1 MNINTSAI
9 IESIQQD
16 IKKKIDM
23 EQKRL
28 SDIQD
33 SLDSVQQFLLDN
45 GYSEV
50 KETDDILEEVMKTIK
65 KMKQQ
70 NAIDNE
76 DIENIKKSIHSLKS
90 IKNNI
95 DTAIISSL
103 EDKIR
108 EIQADIS
115 ANDTKLMSIKDRLN
129 ILLNLQI
136 VCPVCNGSCNV
147 PSSGTDEKRFNK
159 STPTTCNYCDGI
171 GVLSIGKILIN
182 EEIMEVDMLNPPPK
196 NNVNN
201 GNGVNKIPTPAT
213 DKLQSMQ
220 NQTAHN
226 KYIINR
232 Q

>member
-1 MNINTSAI
+1 MINTSVV

-28 SDIQD
+28 SDIQ
-33 SLDSVQQFLLDN
+33 SALHSVQQFLLEN
-45 GYSEV
+45 GYEEI

-70 NAIDNE
+70 NAINNE
-76 DIENIKKSIHSLKS
+76 DIDNIKKSIHSLKN
-90 IKNNI
+90 IKNHI
-95 DTAIISSL
+95 DIAIITSL

-108 EIQADIS
+108 EIEADIEE
-115 ANDTKLMSIKDRLN
+115 NENKIISIRDSLN

-136 VCPVCNGSCNV
+136 VCPVCNGNCSML
-147 PSSGTDEKRFNK
+147 SSGAEEKRFNK
-159 STPTTCNYCDGI
+159 GSPTTCNYCDGI
-171 GVLSIGKILIN
+171 GVLNIGKILVN
-182 EEIMEVDMLNPPPK
+182 EGIMEVDMLNIVNK
-196 NNVNN
+196 SNNN
-201 GNGVNKIPTPAT
+201 GNNKMGKIPTPAT
-213 DKLQSMQ
+213 DKLQSLQ
-220 NQTAHN
+220 NQSVHN

>member
-1 MNINTSAI
+1 MINTSAI

-28 SDIQD
+28 SDIQVA
-33 SLDSVQQFLLDN
+33 LDSVQQFLLEN
-45 GYSEV
+45 GYAEI

-70 NAIDNE
+70 NAINNE
-76 DIENIKKSIHSLKS
+76 DIENIKKSIHSLKN

-95 DTAIISSL
+95 DVSIISSL
-103 EDKIR
+103 EDKIK
-108 EIQADIS
+108 EIESNIE
-115 ANDTKLMSIKDRLN
+115 ANENKLVSIKDCLN

-136 VCPVCNGSCNV
+136 VCPVCNGSCNIH
-147 PSSGTDEKRFNK
+147 SSGTEEKRFNK
-159 STPTTCNYCDGI
+159 GNPTTCNYCDGI
-171 GVLSIGKILIN
+171 GVLSIGKILVN
-182 EEIMEVDMLNPPPK
+182 EGVMEADMLNIL
-196 NNVNN
+196 NINGNN
-201 GNGVNKIPTPAT
+201 GNNKVGKIPTPAT

-220 NQTAHN
+220 SQTVHN

>member
-115 ANDTKLMSIKDRLN
+115 MNDTKLMSIKDRLN

-147 PSSGTDEKRFNK
+147 PSSGTNEKRFNK
-159 STPTTCNYCDGI
+159 NTPTTCNYCDGI
-171 GVLSIGKILIN
+171 GVLSIGRILIN
-182 EEIMEVDMLNPPPK
+182 EGIMEVDMLNPPPK